1 MVENYQNYSHV
12 ALYLCHSQ
20 SILQKAYEEM
30 RKSSDA
36 VPAVAEKPEL
46 SFVEIPYCSSA
57 KKNGQMISGSTVAVI
72 GTSTLKK
79 IIRTD

>member
-1 MVENYQNYSHV
+1 
-12 ALYLCHSQ
+12 
-20 SILQKAYEEM
+20 M
-30 RKSSDA
+30 RKSSNA

-72 GTSTLKK
+72 GISALKIEITNDFLDSPLIL
-79 IIRTD
+79 IIREASQT